1 MKIFFTQPSHR
12 LSIDGRQILKRL
24 DFRNWKETYSNKPSR
39 RNLIIIANGSPDHI
53 AIIILLHLLNHREVV
68 DMAFPKHKHLAIID
82 YIPKYMEEDYENI
95 ILIIDQ
101 ETLKITEI
109 HNHIKNKLNPNQYE
123 ENKDLNNRLAKA
135 IITHGNRKATL
146 YITINGIEDKRF
158 TKHTIEDHLLKLAEK
173 KGLIKIK
180 EKTDPKETWKNLGK
194 EKQEKILKAIKES
207 EIYEIFPQQ
216 VEAIIISHIDILV

>member
-1 MKIFFTQPSHR
+1 MRIFFTQPSHR
-12 LSIDGRQILKRL
+12 LSIDGRQILRRL

-53 AIIILLHLLNHREVV
+53 AIIILLHLLNHRELV

-101 ETLKITEI
+101 ETLKIKEI
-109 HNHIKNKLNPNQYE
+109 HNYIENKLNPNQYE
-123 ENKDLNNRLAKA
+123 ETKDLNSRLAKA
-135 IITHGNRKATL
+135 IITHGNRKAAL

-158 TKHTIEDHLLKLAEK
+158 TKHTIEDHLLQLAEK
-173 KGLIKIK
+173 IGLIKIK
-180 EKTDPKETWKNLGK
+180 EKINPKETWIKLSK
-194 EKQEKILKAIKES
+194 EKQEITLKAIRQSK
-207 EIYEIFPQQ
+207 IKEIFPQQ
-216 VEAIIISHIDILV
+216 VEAIIKAIRT